1 MCDLILVRG
10 GLTEACNIMNTFVV
24 EETCKMDNYYN
35 TAMILEHSKPETN
48 ALLVVPY
55 HILCCQKSFPV
66 ALLECAADQL
76 RDKDQVLR
84 ERIGYLLM
92 ICLVAP
98 KYLQLIKCLI
108 NLIIRVQKF
117 KSWSTKSL
125 IKKMLLYINLKIT
138 LRLILLFVVKIID

>member
-1 MCDLILVRG
+1 M
-10 GLTEACNIMNTFVV
+10 
-24 EETCKMDNYYN
+24 
-35 TAMILEHSKPETN
+35 
-48 ALLVVPY
+48 VPY

-98 KYLQLIKCLI
+98 KYLQLIKWFI

-117 KSWSTKSL
+117 KSWSTKTL

-138 LRLILLFVVKIID
+138 LRLILLFVVKIIDKGTCKQ

>member
-1 MCDLILVRG
+1 M
-10 GLTEACNIMNTFVV
+10 
-24 EETCKMDNYYN
+24 
-35 TAMILEHSKPETN
+35 
-48 ALLVVPY
+48 VPY

-66 ALLECAADQL
+66 ALLECAEDQL